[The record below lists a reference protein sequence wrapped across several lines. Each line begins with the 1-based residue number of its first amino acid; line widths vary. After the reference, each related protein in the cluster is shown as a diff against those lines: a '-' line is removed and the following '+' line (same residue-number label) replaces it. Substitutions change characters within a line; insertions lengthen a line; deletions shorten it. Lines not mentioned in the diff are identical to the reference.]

1 VGAEAASWEVIQ
13 VNENSLG
20 SVLVTGGAGFIGIA
34 LAERLAGIAERWI
47 ALDNLHPQVHPNS
60 TRPGALHPRAE
71 LVVGDVTDGLVW
83 DALLADV
90 RPSIVI
96 HLAAETGT
104 AQSLH
109 EATRHAEAN
118 VVGTTEMLDAFGRAG
133 FVPDHIVLSSSRA
146 VYGEG
151 QWRAADG
158 TSFLPGQRSHAQLA
172 ASEWD
177 FPGAT
182 PIASS
187 AVATPP
193 APTSIYG
200 ATKLA
205 QEHILRA
212 WTASHD
218 SRLTVLRLQN
228 VYGPGQSLINS
239 YTGIVSL
246 FSQIAKRGDS
256 IPVYEDGEITRDFVF
271 IDDVA
276 QAFVAAITDG
286 PANTGTPFDIGS
298 GVATTIMELAS
309 QIASF
314 HGAPAPHV
322 TGAFRDGDVRHS
334 SCSIELSL
342 ASLRWAPQ
350 WDVSRGIAAL
360 QAWIDAQPAIVVT

>member
-1 VGAEAASWEVIQ
+1 MQ

-20 SVLVTGGAGFIGIA
+20 LVLVTGGAGFIGVA
-34 LAERLAGIAERWI
+34 LAERLADVAERWVV
-47 ALDNLHPQVHPNS
+47 LDNMHPQVHPTKS
-60 TRPGALHPRAE
+60 RPAALHEAAE
-71 LVVGDVTDGLVW
+71 LVVGDVTDGSAW
-83 DALLADV
+83 DSVLHDIH
-90 RPSIVI
+90 PSVVI

-109 EATRHAEAN
+109 EATRHAQAN

-133 FVPDHIVLSSSRA
+133 LIPDHVVLSSSRA

-151 QWRAADG
+151 QWMADDG
-158 TSFLPGQRSHAQLA
+158 AVFLPGQRSHAQLA
-172 ASEWD
+172 TAEWD

-182 PIASS
+182 PISSS
-187 AVATPP
+187 AIATPP

-212 WTASHD
+212 WTAAND

-271 IDDVA
+271 IDDVIG
-276 QAFVAAITDG
+276 AFAAVITDI
-286 PANTGTPFDIGS
+286 PADTGIPFDIGS
-298 GVATTIMELAS
+298 GVATTIMELAIR
-309 QIASF
+309 IATF

-322 TGAFRDGDVRHS
+322 TGAFRDGDVRHA
-334 SCSIELSL
+334 SCSIDHSL
-342 ASLRWAPQ
+342 ASLAWAPK
-350 WDVSRGIAAL
+350 WDVSSGVASL
-360 QAWIDAQPAIVVT
+360 QTWIDEQAATASR

>member
-1 VGAEAASWEVIQ
+1 MH
-13 VNENSLG
+13 VNEKSLG

-34 LAERLAGIAERWI
+34 LAEQLAGIAERWI
-47 ALDNLHPQVHPNS
+47 VLDNLHPQVHPTS
-60 TRPGALHPRAE
+60 TRPEALHPRAE
-71 LVVGDVTDGLVW
+71 LVVGDVTDGSAW
-83 DALLADV
+83 DALLAEV
-90 RPSIVI
+90 KPSIVI

-133 FVPDHIVLSSSRA
+133 FVPDQIILSSSRA

-158 TSFLPGQRSHAQLA
+158 TSFLPGQRSHGQLA
-172 ASEWD
+172 ASQWD
-177 FPGAT
+177 FPGAA
-182 PIASS
+182 PLASS
-187 AVATPP
+187 AASTPP

-218 SRLTVLRLQN
+218 SHLTVLRLQN

-246 FSQIAKRGDS
+246 FSQIAKRGES

-276 QAFVAAITDG
+276 EAFVAAVTDG
-286 PANTGTPFDIGS
+286 PADTNTPFDIGS
-298 GVATTIMELAS
+298 GVSTSILELATR
-309 QIASF
+309 IASF

-322 TGAFRDGDVRHS
+322 TGAFRDGDVRHA
-334 SCSIELSL
+334 SCSIELTL
-342 ASLRWAPQ
+342 ASLAWSPQ
-350 WDVSRGIAAL
+350 WDVTRGIAAL
-360 QAWIDAQPAIVVT
+360 QAWIDVQPARAVTG